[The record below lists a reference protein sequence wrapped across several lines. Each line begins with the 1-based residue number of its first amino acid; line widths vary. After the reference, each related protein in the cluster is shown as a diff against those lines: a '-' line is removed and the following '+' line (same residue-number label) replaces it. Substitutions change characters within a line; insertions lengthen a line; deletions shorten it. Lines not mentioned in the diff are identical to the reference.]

1 MVGFLLQAAIGNT
14 LSKPIKISHTEWINL
29 SIKILEKHPLS
40 VILVRDKMKKVLGF
54 TNREHTIWNK
64 EESMYE
70 TIMYLDFYDE
80 KKRTY
85 FLLKYGEYLTHYDV
99 L

>member
-1 MVGFLLQAAIGNT
+1 
-14 LSKPIKISHTEWINL
+14 
-29 SIKILEKHPLS
+29 
-40 VILVRDKMKKVLGF
+40 MKKVLGF
-54 TNREHTIWNK
+54 TNREHKIWN
-64 EESMYE
+64 EEKSRYE
-70 TIMYLDFYDE
+70 IIMYLDFYDE